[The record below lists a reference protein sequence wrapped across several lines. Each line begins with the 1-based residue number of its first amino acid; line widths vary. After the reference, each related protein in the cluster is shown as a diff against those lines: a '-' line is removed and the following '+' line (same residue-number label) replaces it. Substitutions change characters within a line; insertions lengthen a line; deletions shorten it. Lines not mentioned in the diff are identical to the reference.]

1 MTMVCFGGCANILAI
16 MPTPS
21 YSHQVP
27 FQPIWKE
34 LSLRG
39 HQVTTIT
46 TDPVKDPSLVN
57 LKEIDLSSAYP
68 IWNKEVALLTKKGT
82 FHLMFN
88 FVNVLKSL
96 GYHIFLHPE
105 VNTLIKNNSATF
117 DVVMSEFL
125 MLSTFAFGERFKC
138 PTIAVTSSQPNSFLN
153 YVVGNP
159 NHVIAFPD
167 LFLPEENMT
176 LGQSIRHF
184 VIYLY
189 MYAWQ
194 WYNIIHVEQKIVD
207 DFFGTDYLPLI
218 DILKGISLVLTN
230 SHPVL
235 HKPRPLMPNVIQIGG
250 IVNRIV
256 PERLSQKVVNK
267 LNSSTEGF
275 IYFSLASDVQDLTER
290 ARTII
295 MQTFSEL
302 PYMVLCMFDSEDL
315 SYLPKNV
322 VTAGWL
328 PQHIILGHPNV
339 KLFITQGNLQSIDD
353 AINARVPMLI
363 MPFNGD
369 QEYNAKTIAS
379 KRLGLMV
386 DPKSLRRTHLKKKIF
401 EVINNPMYKNRMI
414 KFADIVEDQ
423 PIASIE
429 KAIWWIEYVI
439 RHKGAK
445 HLKSPILDIPTYRNE
460 GFLKWNKLSEKLPE
474 HEDSKIHKLALGRFF
489 DAFLGKSGIDK
500 ELQD

>member
-68 IWNKEVALLTKKGT
+68 IWNKEVALLTKK
-82 FHLMFN
+82 
-88 FVNVLKSL
+88 
-96 GYHIFLHPE
+96 
-105 VNTLIKNNSATF
+105 
-117 DVVMSEFL
+117 
-125 MLSTFAFGERFKC
+125 
-138 PTIAVTSSQPNSFLN
+138 
-153 YVVGNP
+153 GNP

-423 PIASIE
+423 PMR
-429 KAIWWIEYVI
+429 V
-439 RHKGAK
+439 
-445 HLKSPILDIPTYRNE
+445 
-460 GFLKWNKLSEKLPE
+460 
-474 HEDSKIHKLALGRFF
+474 
-489 DAFLGKSGIDK
+489 
-500 ELQD
+500 